1 MNRTQYRLMA
11 KDVKANP
18 ANLAKY
24 RKIFK
29 YAYPFGDKVFK
40 RLMINQMNPERFIA
54 FLNAMMGLEG
64 PNRIKEFT
72 FRIQEIPTL
81 PTQKK
86 PIFDIVGTNQA
97 DEPIL
102 VEVQQNASQIFIDRL
117 FYYVSRT
124 VSVLVPEGASYRLP
138 HIYVLSILTEDLFE
152 SESDTYFHHV
162 ALAKNGRPFYRKFD
176 GFLVEVDKFREI
188 DKRTPEARRERSE
201 RADMLRFLI
210 DLMEE
215 KPFSDDILQNE
226 MYAKFVK
233 DVSLEKIED
242 ELLLR
247 EVDDMTDIKYEKESS
262 YLDGIR
268 DTAKRMIADGK
279 LSNEE
284 IASYSG
290 LSIEDVVVLRSQ
302 AET

>member
-1 MNRTQYRLMA
+1 MA

-64 PNRIKEFT
+64 TSRIKEFS

-81 PTQKK
+81 PMQKK

-97 DEPIL
+97 GEPVL
-102 VEVQQNASQIFIDRL
+102 VEVQQNASQIFVDRL

-138 HIYVLSILTEDLFE
+138 HIYVLSILTEDLFQGE
-152 SESDTYFHHV
+152 PDTYFHHV
-162 ALAKNGRPFYRKFD
+162 TLSKNGRPFYKKFD
-176 GFLVEVDKFREI
+176 GFLVEVDKFRKI
-188 DKRTPEARRERSE
+188 DQRTPRARSEQSE
-201 RADMLRFLI
+201 RAEMLRFLI

-215 KPFSDDILQNE
+215 KPIPANILQNE

-262 YLDGIR
+262 YLDGVR
-268 DTAKRMIADGK
+268 DTAKRLIANGK
-279 LSNEE
+279 LSDEE
-284 IASYSG
+284 IAECSG

-302 AET
+302 VET

>member
-1 MNRTQYRLMA
+1 MA

-64 PNRIKEFT
+64 TSRIKEFS

-81 PTQKK
+81 PMQKK

-97 DEPIL
+97 GEPVL
-102 VEVQQNASQIFIDRL
+102 VEVQQNASQIFVDRL

-138 HIYVLSILTEDLFE
+138 HIYVLSILTEDLFQGE
-152 SESDTYFHHV
+152 PDTYFHHV
-162 ALAKNGRPFYRKFD
+162 TLSKNGRPFYKKFD

-188 DKRTPEARRERSE
+188 DQRTPRARSEQSE
-201 RADMLRFLI
+201 RAEMLRFLI

-215 KPFSDDILQNE
+215 KPIPANILQNE

-262 YLDGIR
+262 YLDGVR
-268 DTAKRMIADGK
+268 DTAKRLIANGK
-279 LSNEE
+279 LSDEE
-284 IASYSG
+284 IAECSG

>member
-64 PNRIKEFT
+64 PSRIREFS

-81 PTQKK
+81 PMQKK

-97 DEPIL
+97 GEPVL
-102 VEVQQNASQIFIDRL
+102 VEVQQNASQIFVDRL

-152 SESDTYFHHV
+152 GEPDTYFHHV
-162 ALAKNGRPFYRKFD
+162 ALSKNGMPFYKKFD

-188 DKRTPEARRERSE
+188 DKRTPEVRRERSE

-262 YLDGIR
+262 YLDGVR
-268 DTAKRMIADGK
+268 DTAKRLIANGK
-279 LSNEE
+279 LSDEE
-284 IASYSG
+284 IAECSG

>member
-1 MNRTQYRLMA
+1 MA

-64 PNRIKEFT
+64 TSRIKEFS

-81 PTQKK
+81 PMQKK

-97 DEPIL
+97 GEPVL
-102 VEVQQNASQIFIDRL
+102 VEVQQNASQIFVDRL

-138 HIYVLSILTEDLFE
+138 HIYVLSILTEDLFQGE
-152 SESDTYFHHV
+152 PDTYFHHV
-162 ALAKNGRPFYRKFD
+162 TLSKNGRPFYKKFD

-188 DKRTPEARRERSE
+188 DQRTPRARSEQSE
-201 RADMLRFLI
+201 RAEMLRFLI

-215 KPFSDDILQNE
+215 KPIPANILQNE

-247 EVDDMTDIKYEKESS
+247 EVGDMTDIKYEKESS
-262 YLDGIR
+262 YLDGVR
-268 DTAKRMIADGK
+268 DTAKRLIANGK
-279 LSNEE
+279 LSDEE
-284 IASYSG
+284 IAECSG
-290 LSIEDVVVLRSQ
+290 LSIEDVVVLRRQ
-302 AET
+302 AEV

>member
-97 DEPIL
+97 GEPVL

-124 VSVLVPEGASYRLP
+124 VSVLVPE
-138 HIYVLSILTEDLFE
+138 
-152 SESDTYFHHV
+152 
-162 ALAKNGRPFYRKFD
+162 
-176 GFLVEVDKFREI
+176 
-188 DKRTPEARRERSE
+188 ARHERSG
-201 RADMLRFLI
+201 RAEMLRFLI

-215 KPFSDDILQNE
+215 KPFSDDILQNK

-247 EVDDMTDIKYEKESS
+247 EVGDMTDIKYEKESS

>member
-64 PNRIKEFT
+64 TSRIKEFS

-81 PTQKK
+81 PMQKK

-97 DEPIL
+97 GEPVL
-102 VEVQQNASQIFIDRL
+102 VEVQQNASQIFVDRL

-138 HIYVLSILTEDLFE
+138 HIYVLSILTEDLFQGE
-152 SESDTYFHHV
+152 PDTYFHHV
-162 ALAKNGRPFYRKFD
+162 TLSKNGRPFYKKFD

-188 DKRTPEARRERSE
+188 DQRTPRARSEQSE
-201 RADMLRFLI
+201 RAEMLRFLI

-215 KPFSDDILQNE
+215 KPIPANILQNE

-262 YLDGIR
+262 YLDGVR
-268 DTAKRMIADGK
+268 DTAKRLIANGK
-279 LSNEE
+279 LSDEE
-284 IASYSG
+284 IAECSG

>member
-64 PNRIKEFT
+64 TSRIKEFS

-81 PTQKK
+81 PMQKK

-97 DEPIL
+97 GEPVL
-102 VEVQQNASQIFIDRL
+102 VEVQQNASQIFVDRL

-138 HIYVLSILTEDLFE
+138 HIYVLSILTEDLFQGE
-152 SESDTYFHHV
+152 PDTYFHHV
-162 ALAKNGRPFYRKFD
+162 TLSKNGRPFYKKFD

-188 DKRTPEARRERSE
+188 DQRTPRARSEQSE
-201 RADMLRFLI
+201 RAEMLRFLI

-215 KPFSDDILQNE
+215 KPIPANILQNE

-262 YLDGIR
+262 YLDGVR
-268 DTAKRMIADGK
+268 DTAKRLIANGK
-279 LSNEE
+279 LSDEE
-284 IASYSG
+284 IAECSG

-302 AET
+302 AEV

>member
-1 MNRTQYRLMA
+1 MA

-64 PNRIKEFT
+64 PSRIREFS

-81 PTQKK
+81 PMQKK

-97 DEPIL
+97 GEPVL

-124 VSVLVPEGASYRLP
+124 VSVLVPEGANYRLP

-152 SESDTYFHHV
+152 GEPDTYFHHV
-162 ALAKNGRPFYRKFD
+162 ALSKNGMPFYKKFD

-188 DKRTPEARRERSE
+188 DKCTPEAHREKSE
-201 RADMLRFLI
+201 RAEMLRFFI

-226 MYAKFVK
+226 MYSKFLK

-262 YLDGIR
+262 YLDGVR
-268 DTAKRMIADGK
+268 DTAKRLIANGK
-279 LSNEE
+279 LSDEE
-284 IASYSG
+284 IAECSG

>member
-64 PNRIKEFT
+64 PSRIREFS

-81 PTQKK
+81 PMQKK

-97 DEPIL
+97 GEPVL
-102 VEVQQNASQIFIDRL
+102 VEVQQNASQIFVDRL

-152 SESDTYFHHV
+152 GEPDTYFHHV
-162 ALAKNGRPFYRKFD
+162 ALSKNGMPFYKKFD

-188 DKRTPEARRERSE
+188 DKRTPEVRRERSE

-284 IASYSG
+284 IAAYSG

-302 AET
+302 A